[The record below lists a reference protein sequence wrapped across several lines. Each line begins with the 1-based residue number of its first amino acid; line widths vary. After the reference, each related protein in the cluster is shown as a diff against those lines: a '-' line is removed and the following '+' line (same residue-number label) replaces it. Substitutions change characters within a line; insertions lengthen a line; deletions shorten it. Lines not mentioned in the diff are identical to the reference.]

1 MLTDEQRF
9 LKACDVVTKKMQRQ
23 DQMHQIGTLGE
34 KTLHAVVKYY
44 IEPDDAKHEVKVG
57 SFYADIAA
65 DDAVVE
71 VHTRSFNTLRKKL
84 AAFMET
90 SPVTVVYPLP
100 KTKWLLWIDNDTGE
114 VTKKRKSPKIGR
126 LYDAFHE
133 LYKIKPLL
141 RHENFRLHLIFIDV
155 EEYRYLDG
163 WGENKKRG
171 SSRCDRIPVGLKEEY
186 FFNVK
191 NDYLQFIP
199 NTLPI
204 HFTTKDYKTETG
216 INLPTSQTAL
226 NILYHLG
233 VIKRIGKQGNLHVY
247 ERESEDKER
256 SPCLRH
262 ICTEDKNDS
271 R

>member
-1 MLTDEQRF
+1 MMTNEQRF
-9 LKACDVVTKKMQRQ
+9 QSACECVMRNFRNSEQIHR
-23 DQMHQIGTLGE
+23 IGTLSE

-57 SFYADIAA
+57 SFYADIAV
-65 DDAVVE
+65 DDAIVE

-84 AAFMET
+84 TAFMET

-100 KTKWLLWIDNDTGE
+100 KTKWLLWIDKDTGE
-114 VTKKRKSPKIGR
+114 VTKKRKSPRIGN

-141 RHENFRLHLIFIDV
+141 GHENFRLHLIFIDV

-163 WGENKKRG
+163 WSENKKRG

-191 NDYLQFIP
+191 SDYLQFIP
-199 NTLPI
+199 DTLPP
-204 HFTTKDYKTETG
+204 HFTTKDYKTEAKV
-216 INLPTSQTAL
+216 NLQTAQTAL
-226 NILYHLG
+226 NVLHHLN
-233 VIKRIGKQGNLHVY
+233 VIKRVGKQGNLHVY
-247 ERESEDKER
+247 ERNE
-256 SPCLRH
+256 
-262 ICTEDKNDS
+262 
-271 R
+271 